1 MPYMSKVMSGR
12 DRAAGA
18 IKGTVS
24 GTKQRP
30 PASNCLK
37 KKMQPRL
44 LQLSRGT
51 RGLRAATGGGQTG
64 GAGNGT
70 SGRKEER
77 SIEEDLAVSVKEG
90 FKY

>member
-1 MPYMSKVMSGR
+1 MVYAPLPG
-12 DRAAGA
+12 D
-18 IKGTVS
+18 
-24 GTKQRP
+24 
-30 PASNCLK
+30 
-37 KKMQPRL
+37 
-44 LQLSRGT
+44 
-51 RGLRAATGGGQTG
+51 QTG